1 MMRSTG
7 VKGAGKDSIQQDEHA
22 GATQRAASGYS
33 PNGGSKLIGDKVT
46 AMYVLLLN
54 LGTESTQ
61 EVQQALLGQGYKI
74 TTDRNLTVDEVLALS
89 PGVLVT
95 QATPSDLSCC
105 GLISQIKA
113 GPDQPTLKIVMIVHG
128 GALERARAL
137 DLRADDVISFPF
149 DRLEFAARIRAQFR
163 ERQPELELEAKLK
176 DALEKEHLA
185 ETAVEAL
192 SGGLGAKR
200 RFGLIPAI
208 FVLSAAVI
216 LAALAMLISNRHG
229 RRVTLQL
236 KAEVARL
243 NGGILHQQDL
253 LRGAEQAR
261 ASLAASDAPATR
273 ESLRAQTE
281 QIRKKIAAD
290 GDSNGESL
298 TRQLRETQNRLSR
311 LENEGRVAE
320 KIVHTYGPSI
330 CLLHVVVEFRDN
342 DSGQLIRI
350 STDASGKAQ
359 VDDKGMVS
367 LETEGTGPP
376 LEIDV
381 FGTGFLVARDGRLL
395 TNHHVAEP
403 WWSNQELKQLL
414 DRGASAFAASY
425 TVYFPGTFQGIA
437 AKLDRISAH
446 ADLATLK
453 LQTPAPP
460 HAALLELDDRNEAS
474 VSGDP
479 VVLIGYPT
487 GIEGILARAG
497 SDITQKVVGNAHEVT
512 QIVSQLAA
520 QRLIRPTT
528 TQGHIGDVLLDKIV
542 YDAAT
547 TSGGSGGPLFNRDG
561 KVIGVNFA
569 TLSDFGGSNLAVPV
583 RYADELMK

>member
-1 MMRSTG
+1 MRSTG
-7 VKGAGKDSIQQDEHA
+7 VKGAGKDSIQRDEHA
-22 GATQRAASGYS
+22 GASAQGTASGYS
-33 PNGGSKLIGDKVT
+33 PDGGSKLIGDKVT
-46 AMYVLLLN
+46 AMHVLLLN

-95 QATPSDLSCC
+95 EATPSDLSCC

-243 NGGILHQQDL
+243 FARRKGKDGSPRVTAA
-253 LRGAEQAR
+253 LRDAGWRVSENTVAGLMREQG
-261 ASLAASDAPATR
+261 LAARPGRKGRKGTTRPGKGRWRAPD
-273 ESLRAQTE
+273 LVG
-281 QIRKKIAAD
+281 RK
-290 GDSNGESL
+290 
-298 TRQLRETQNRLSR
+298 
-311 LENEGRVAE
+311 
-320 KIVHTYGPSI
+320 
-330 CLLHVVVEFRDN
+330 
-342 DSGQLIRI
+342 
-350 STDASGKAQ
+350 
-359 VDDKGMVS
+359 
-367 LETEGTGPP
+367 
-376 LEIDV
+376 
-381 FGTGFLVARDGRLL
+381 
-395 TNHHVAEP
+395 
-403 WWSNQELKQLL
+403 
-414 DRGASAFAASY
+414 FAAAGINRRWY
-425 TVYFPGTFQGIA
+425 GDGTEIPTGEG
-437 AKLDRISAH
+437 KLHLDSVLDVGSRRILGFALGEH
-446 ADLATLK
+446 HDADLAYGALAMAVAVRRGAVPGVVFHSDQVRRVHRPD
-453 LQTPAPP
+453 LPAGLR
-460 HAALLELDDRNEAS
+460 AAGHL
-474 VSGDP
+474 P
-479 VVLIGYPT
+479 VHGTARL
-487 GIEGILARAG
+487 RAG
-497 SDITQKVVGNAHEVT
+497 
-512 QIVSQLAA
+512 
-520 QRLIRPTT
+520 
-528 TQGHIGDVLLDKIV
+528 
-542 YDAAT
+542 
-547 TSGGSGGPLFNRDG
+547 
-561 KVIGVNFA
+561 
-569 TLSDFGGSNLAVPV
+569 
-583 RYADELMK
+583 